1 MAMIKAEKTN
11 NQREDAS
18 RRRVQMDL
26 PPKTMERLEKLKAS
40 LEAVSYAEV
49 MKDALRLLEYIDEQ
63 YSNGNRFYIEDKNG
77 HMREV
82 RLFV

>member
-1 MAMIKAEKTN
+1 MAKAERIN
-11 NQREDAS
+11 SHEDTSNS

-26 PPKTMERLEKLKAS
+26 PPRTMERLEKLKAS

-63 YSNGNRFYIEDKNG
+63 YSNGKRFYIEDKEG
-77 HMREV
+77 HMKEV
-82 RLFV
+82 KLFV